1 VDGRSERTGL
11 EATMTDEN
19 DGNRRIIEEFRAS
32 GGKVGGFFEGQ
43 SLLLLHHRGAK
54 SGVERVNPLV
64 YLQDGSSL
72 VVFGT
77 NAGGLTD
84 PHWVHNLAAHPDA
97 AIEVGSEQL
106 RAEARLANPDERT
119 RLWELAKAAYPHFG
133 DYELTAG
140 RAIPVVILDPA

>member
-1 VDGRSERTGL
+1 L
-11 EATMTDEN
+11 TDAN
-19 DGNRRIIEEFRAS
+19 DGNRKIIEEFRAN

-64 YLQDGSSL
+64 YLRDGSSR

-84 PHWVHNLAAHPDA
+84 PHWVHNLVVHPDA
-97 AIEVGSEQL
+97 TIEVGSDRL
-106 RAEARLANPDERT
+106 RAKARLATSDERT
-119 RLWELAKAAYPHFG
+119 RLWELAKAAYPHFA

-140 RAIPVVILDPA
+140 RAIPIVILDPA